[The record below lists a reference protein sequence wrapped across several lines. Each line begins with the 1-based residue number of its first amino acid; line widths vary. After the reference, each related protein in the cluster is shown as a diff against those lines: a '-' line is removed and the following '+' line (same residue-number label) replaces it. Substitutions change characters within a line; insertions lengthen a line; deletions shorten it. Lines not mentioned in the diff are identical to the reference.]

1 MPEQIRLFQ
10 VQRSNDRS
18 GIVSQQRDRETRCGA
33 VRVAMTTCISHGDV
47 VAAFQVVGHTRPAQA
62 TIREAMQ
69 QEDRRLIVA
78 VGTVIVN
85 GDAIGLYVPLDH
97 AVISCSSL
105 SLDVFTR

>member
-1 MPEQIRLFQ
+1 MPQHIGLFQ

-18 GIVSQQRDRETRCGA
+18 GIVGQQREREIRRGA
-33 VRVAMTTCISHGDV
+33 ARVTMTTCISHGDV
-47 VAAFQVVGHTRPAQA
+47 VAAFQVVGHTWPAQA

-69 QEDRRLIVA
+69 QEDGRLIVA